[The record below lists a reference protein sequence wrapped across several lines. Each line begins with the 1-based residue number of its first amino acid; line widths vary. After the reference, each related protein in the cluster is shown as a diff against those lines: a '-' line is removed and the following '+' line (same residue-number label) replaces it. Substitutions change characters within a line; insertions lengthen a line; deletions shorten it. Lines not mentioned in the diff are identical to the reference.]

1 MVTVFSPRN
10 IALFNLVAIRSIRK
24 LILGIKNKTIS
35 NENAIQEINLIKRT
49 YLVPIIKDPAHY
61 ENMLKTLKDSKEQ
74 YAMSL
79 LSDAQEEL
87 GGDFGYLNPKAIIT
101 LKRVLRILEGRY
113 ILMELL

>member
-49 YLVPIIKDPAHY
+49 YLVPIIKDSAHY
-61 ENMLKTLKDSKEQ
+61 ENMLKTLK
-74 YAMSL
+74 AL

-113 ILMELL
+113 IKMEWGI